1 MNTESQIEFNKV
13 KNIWSELAS
22 TDYAKEQ
29 IKKADII
36 LSERELRKALQDTT
50 DSRELIEKLGNPPLQ
65 NVTEIREILTIAE
78 TGSCLTPY
86 QLERVE
92 RVLVAVERMMDY
104 LAQGKQYE
112 NALSYYDENLNP
124 LLDLKD
130 EISSQIRN
138 EEVDDRASKEL
149 YDLRNQIVS
158 MEETMKLK
166 ADQII
171 RKNKDYMADSYH
183 TVRNGRVCVPVKK
196 EYKFKIPGSVIDK

>member
-13 KNIWSELAS
+13 KDIWSELAS

-92 RVLVAVERMMDY
+92 RVLVAAEGVYR
-104 LAQGKQYE
+104 
-112 NALSYYDENLNP
+112 
-124 LLDLKD
+124 
-130 EISSQIRN
+130 
-138 EEVDDRASKEL
+138 
-149 YDLRNQIVS
+149 
-158 MEETMKLK
+158 
-166 ADQII
+166 
-171 RKNKDYMADSYH
+171 
-183 TVRNGRVCVPVKK
+183 
-196 EYKFKIPGSVIDK
+196 